1 MELIQVNTK
10 FYISRCRKDLPVPIP
25 LTAVGIIGIV
35 IRSSLC
41 VDGKYQ
47 VGIAF
52 IPQLLHGSAGELAVC
67 AQTIAV
73 TDADGD
79 GALTITDAL
88 AAAHAAFYPQGV
100 EGYATEMTDYG
111 LSMQKLWGVENG
123 GSYGYYV
130 NNASAF
136 NMTDPIADGDYVA
149 AYSYAD
155 LEGWSDTYT
164 WFDDLVVV
172 PGEVTLT
179 LSAAAFD
186 ESWNPVTLPVG
197 TARILINGEA
207 TDFYTDDHGDVT
219 LTVAAGDVISAA
231 VDGMVIVPPVCVVV
245 GQ

>member
-1 MELIQVNTK
+1 MK
-10 FYISRCRKDLPVPIP
+10 KWISML
-25 LTAVGIIGIV
+25 
-35 IRSSLC
+35 LC
-41 VDGKYQ
+41 VLLSLSLAACGQTETPEEPPVDATM
-47 VGIAF
+47 VTVTIA
-52 IPQLLHGSAGELAVC
+52 SAGELAVT

-73 TDADGD
+73 TDRDED
-79 GALTITDAL
+79 GALTISDAI
-88 AAAHAAFYPQGV
+88 ATAHSAFYPSGA

-136 NMTDPIADGDYVA
+136 SLTDPIADGDYVA

-155 LEGWSDTYT
+155 LTAWSDIYTY
-164 WFDDLVVV
+164 FNDCVVV

-179 LSAAAFD
+179 LSQAAFD
-186 ESWNPVTLPVG
+186 ENWNPVTLPVNL
-197 TARILINGEA
+197 AEILINGEA
-207 TDFYTDDHGDVT
+207 TGYYTDEHGDVT